1 MEIKQIKEMVASPE
15 YDFLRTNEHLGD
27 RIIFLTL
34 GGSHAYGTNI
44 ETSDVDVRGCAL
56 NRKSDLIGMSNFEQF
71 VNTETDTT
79 VYGFNKLV
87 SLLLN
92 CNPNTIEMLG
102 CKPEH
107 YFYMGDIGRMM
118 IENRR
123 MFLSRRACSSFGGY
137 ATQQLR
143 RLENAVARD
152 HLTQARKEM
161 HVRNSMQRAL
171 ESFESRYTKIG
182 DGGIVLYTAESQKE
196 DLDEEIF
203 ANIHLDHYPA
213 RDFNSMLND
222 LKNVL
227 DSYAKLNH
235 RNQKKDDAH
244 LNKHAMH
251 LIRLYLMCLDILE
264 KEEIVTYRE
273 KDHDFLMSIR
283 NGEFQNDDG
292 TFRQEFFDMVTDFE
306 KKVAYA
312 KENTSLPAHP
322 NMKQVEEFVMEVN
335 RRSIL
340 DDFEAPTWCT

>member
-1 MEIKQIKEMVASPE
+1 MKIKQIKEMVAGSE

-102 CKPEH
+102 CKSEH
-107 YFYMGDIGRMM
+107 YFYMSDIGRMM

-123 MFLSRRACSSFGGY
+123 MFLSRKACSSFGGY

-182 DGGIVLYTAESQKE
+182 DGGIVLYTDESQKE

-273 KDHDFLMSIR
+273 KDHGFLMSIR